1 MGKQL
6 DIALRFT
13 LLTTLLLG
21 LGYPLLVTVLAQT
34 FWKQQANG
42 ELIMQQGTLIGSR
55 WIGQPFHGA
64 AYFHSRP
71 SAAGNGYDATASGG
85 SNWSPSSARLAS
97 RVQAAVTAEQ
107 IGSAPV
113 PVDLVTA
120 SGSGLDP
127 DITPAAAQ
135 YQAARV
141 AVARHATLAQ
151 VQQLIDRNTDQRQ
164 FGLLGEPRVHVLA
177 LNLDLDRE
185 FPLPQPLPQPRP

>member
-1 MGKQL
+1 MGKQFA
-6 DIALRFT
+6 IALRFT

-21 LGYPLLVTVLAQT
+21 IGYPLLVTLLAQT

-42 ELIMQQGTLIGSR
+42 ELLVHNGTILGSR

-71 SAAGNGYDATASGG
+71 SAAGSGYDATSSGG
-85 SNWSPSSARLAS
+85 SNWSPSSARLAD
-97 RVQAAVTAEQ
+97 RVQAAVAAEQ
-107 IGSAPV
+107 AGTSTAPV

-120 SGSGLDP
+120 SASGLDP
-127 DITPAAAQ
+127 DITPAAAD

-141 AVARHATLAQ
+141 ARARHTTRAQ
-151 VQQLIDRNTDQRQ
+151 VQQLIAQNTEQRQ

-177 LNLDLDRE
+177 LNLDLDRQ
-185 FPLPQPLPQPRP
+185 FPLPRPLP

>member
-6 DIALRFT
+6 AIALRFT

-42 ELIMQQGTLIGSR
+42 ELLLQHGTLVGSR

-71 SAAGNGYDATASGG
+71 SAAGSGYDATSSGG
-85 SNWSPSSARLAS
+85 SNWSPSSARLAD
-97 RVQAAVTAEQ
+97 RVQASVAAEQ
-107 IGSAPV
+107 AETSTAPV

-127 DITPAAAQ
+127 DITPAAADF
-135 YQAARV
+135 QAARV
-141 AVARHATLAQ
+141 ARARHATLSQ
-151 VQQLIDRNTDQRQ
+151 VQQLIDRTTEQRQ

-177 LNLDLDRE
+177 LNLDLDRQ
-185 FPLPQPLPQPRP
+185 FPLPQPRP

>member
-6 DIALRFT
+6 AIALRFT

-42 ELIMQQGTLIGSR
+42 ELLLQHGTLVGSR

-71 SAAGNGYDATASGG
+71 SAAGSGYDATSSGG
-85 SNWSPSSARLAS
+85 SNWSPSSARLAD
-97 RVQAAVTAEQ
+97 RVQAAVAAEQ
-107 IGSAPV
+107 AETSTAPV

-127 DITPAAAQ
+127 DITPAAADF
-135 YQAARV
+135 QAARV
-141 AVARHATLAQ
+141 ARARHATLAQ

-177 LNLDLDRE
+177 LNLDLDRQ
-185 FPLPQPLPQPRP
+185 FPLAQPRP

>member
-1 MGKQL
+1 MGKQFA
-6 DIALRFT
+6 IALRFT

-21 LGYPLLVTVLAQT
+21 IGYPLLVTLLAQT

-42 ELIMQQGTLIGSR
+42 ELLMHNGTILGSR

-71 SAAGNGYDATASGG
+71 SAAGSGYDATSSGG
-85 SNWSPSSARLAS
+85 SNWSPSSARLAD
-97 RVQAAVTAEQ
+97 RVQAAVAAEQ
-107 IGSAPV
+107 AGTSTAPV

-120 SGSGLDP
+120 SASGLDP
-127 DITPAAAQ
+127 DITPAAAD

-141 AVARHATLAQ
+141 ARARHATLAQ
-151 VQQLIDRNTDQRQ
+151 VQQLIAQNTEQRQ

-177 LNLDLDRE
+177 LNLDLDRQ
-185 FPLPQPLPQPRP
+185 FPLPRPLP

>member
-1 MGKQL
+1 MGKQFA
-6 DIALRFT
+6 IALRFT

-21 LGYPLLVTVLAQT
+21 IGYPLLVTLLAQT

-42 ELIMQQGTLIGSR
+42 ELLMHNGTILGSR

-71 SAAGNGYDATASGG
+71 SAAGNGYDATSSGG
-85 SNWSPSSARLAS
+85 SNWSPSSARLAD
-97 RVQAAVTAEQ
+97 RVQAAVAAEQ
-107 IGSAPV
+107 AGTSTAPV

-120 SGSGLDP
+120 SASGLDP
-127 DITPAAAQ
+127 DITPAAAD

-141 AVARHATLAQ
+141 ARARHATLAQ
-151 VQQLIDRNTDQRQ
+151 VQQLIAQNTEQRQ

-177 LNLDLDRE
+177 LNLDLDRQ
-185 FPLPQPLPQPRP
+185 FPLPRPLP

>member
-6 DIALRFT
+6 AIALRFT

-42 ELIMQQGTLIGSR
+42 ELLLQHGTLIGSR

-71 SAAGNGYDATASGG
+71 SAAGSGYDATSSGG
-85 SNWSPSSARLAS
+85 SNWSPSSARLAD
-97 RVQAAVTAEQ
+97 RVQASVAAEQ
-107 IGSAPV
+107 AGTSTAPV

-127 DITPAAAQ
+127 DITPAAADF
-135 YQAARV
+135 QAARV
-141 AVARHATLAQ
+141 ARARHATLAQ
-151 VQQLIDRNTDQRQ
+151 VQQLIARNTDQRQ

-177 LNLDLDRE
+177 LNLDLDRQ
-185 FPLPQPLPQPRP
+185 FPLPQPRP

>member
-6 DIALRFT
+6 AIALRFT

-42 ELIMQQGTLIGSR
+42 ELLLQHGTLVGSR

-71 SAAGNGYDATASGG
+71 SAAGSGYDATSSGG
-85 SNWSPSSARLAS
+85 SNWSPSSARLAD
-97 RVQAAVTAEQ
+97 RVQAAVAAEQ
-107 IGSAPV
+107 AETSTAPV

-127 DITPAAAQ
+127 DITPAAADF
-135 YQAARV
+135 QAARV
-141 AVARHATLAQ
+141 ARARHATLAQ

-177 LNLDLDRE
+177 LNLDLDRQ
-185 FPLPQPLPQPRP
+185 FPLPQPRP

>member
-1 MGKQL
+1 MGKQFA
-6 DIALRFT
+6 IALRFT

-21 LGYPLLVTVLAQT
+21 IGYPLLVTLLAQT

-42 ELIMQQGTLIGSR
+42 ELLVHNGTILGSR

-71 SAAGNGYDATASGG
+71 SAAGSGYDATSSGG
-85 SNWSPSSARLAS
+85 SNWSPSSARLAD
-97 RVQAAVTAEQ
+97 RVQAAVAAEQ
-107 IGSAPV
+107 AGTSTAPV

-120 SGSGLDP
+120 SASGLDP
-127 DITPAAAQ
+127 DITPAAAD

-141 AVARHATLAQ
+141 ARARHATLAQ
-151 VQQLIDRNTDQRQ
+151 VQQLIAQNTEQRQ

-177 LNLDLDRE
+177 LNLDLDRQ
-185 FPLPQPLPQPRP
+185 FPLPRPLP

>member
-6 DIALRFT
+6 AIALRFT

-42 ELIMQQGTLIGSR
+42 ELLLQHGTLVGSR

-71 SAAGNGYDATASGG
+71 SAAGSGYDATSSGA
-85 SNWSPSSARLAS
+85 SNWSPSSARLAD
-97 RVQAAVTAEQ
+97 RVQAAVAAEQ
-107 IGSAPV
+107 AETSTAPV

-127 DITPAAAQ
+127 DITPAAADF
-135 YQAARV
+135 QAARV
-141 AVARHATLAQ
+141 ARARHATLAQ

-177 LNLDLDRE
+177 LNLDLDRQ
-185 FPLPQPLPQPRP
+185 FPLPQPRP

>member
-1 MGKQL
+1 MGKQFA
-6 DIALRFT
+6 IALRFT

-21 LGYPLLVTVLAQT
+21 IGYPLLVTLLAQT

-42 ELIMQQGTLIGSR
+42 ELLVHNGTILGSR

-71 SAAGNGYDATASGG
+71 SAAGNGYDATSSGG
-85 SNWSPSSARLAS
+85 SNWSPSSARLAD
-97 RVQAAVTAEQ
+97 RVQAAVAAEQ
-107 IGSAPV
+107 AGTSTAPV

-120 SGSGLDP
+120 SASGLDP
-127 DITPAAAQ
+127 DITPAAAD

-141 AVARHATLAQ
+141 ARARHTTRAQ
-151 VQQLIDRNTDQRQ
+151 VQQLIAQNTEQRQ

-177 LNLDLDRE
+177 LNLDLDRQ
-185 FPLPQPLPQPRP
+185 FPLPRPLP